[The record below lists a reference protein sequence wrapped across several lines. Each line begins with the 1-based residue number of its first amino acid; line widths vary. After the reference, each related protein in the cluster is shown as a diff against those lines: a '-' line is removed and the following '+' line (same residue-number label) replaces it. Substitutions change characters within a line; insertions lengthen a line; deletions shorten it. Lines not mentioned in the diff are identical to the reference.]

1 MNLLHVCRMQNMC
14 CCIYVQS
21 ENHLDSS
28 VQNWKNP
35 EARAHGTPIME
46 SPLTHILIT
55 LIFIAHF
62 VGWEILP
69 IHFSLPYL
77 EISTL

>member
-1 MNLLHVCRMQNMC
+1 MQNIC
-14 CCIYVQS
+14 CCIGVRS

-46 SPLTHILIT
+46 SPLMHILFA
-55 LIFIAHF
+55 LIFLAQTLCG
-62 VGWEILP
+62 VGNYS
-69 IHFSLPYL
+69 H
-77 EISTL
+77 